1 MEAEARWWL
10 ETAENDL
17 DTARILL
24 EAGKHANAAFH
35 LQQATEKALKAL
47 LRELGERERTHSS
60 VEVMVRL
67 ERLGVR
73 FPDGFDT
80 PLRKLDR
87 CFIDTRYP
95 NGVGGPPEMFYN
107 RTIVEELMEC
117 CVRVMEFVRSKLN

>member
-1 MEAEARWWL
+1 MEAETRWWWD
-10 ETAENDL
+10 TAQNDL

-35 LQQATEKALKAL
+35 LQQAAEKALKAL

-60 VEVMVRL
+60 VELMVRL
-67 ERLGVR
+67 EKLGIE
-73 FPDGFDT
+73 FPEGFDT

-95 NGVGGPPEMFYN
+95 NGVGGPPERLYN
-107 RTIVEELMEC
+107 REIVEDLLAC
-117 CVRVMEFVRSKLN
+117 CQLVTEFVKSKLS